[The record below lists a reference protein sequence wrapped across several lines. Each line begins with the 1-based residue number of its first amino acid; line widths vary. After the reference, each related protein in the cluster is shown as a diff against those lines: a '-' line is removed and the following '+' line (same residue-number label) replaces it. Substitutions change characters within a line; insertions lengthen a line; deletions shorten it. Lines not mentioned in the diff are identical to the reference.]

1 MKEEVGLFLLII
13 GRFGCVCGCDF
24 VVMMWFFFVVV
35 ENGLKEEMGLFLSA
49 GVDVHCGK
57 VWLCLWFCC
66 WLCLW
71 FCCEGEDFI
80 FFGFLFLLSFC
91 FLFFLDFV
99 DFFFFFFF
107 LTFCFGF
114 YVLFFVFFFK

>member
-1 MKEEVGLFLLII
+1 M
-13 GRFGCVCGCDF
+13 RFGCVCGCDF

-49 GVDVHCGK
+49 GVDVHYCGK
-57 VWLCLWFCC
+57 VCD
-66 WLCLW
+66 
-71 FCCEGEDFI
+71 GEDFI

-99 DFFFFFFF
+99 DFFFFFDF
-107 LTFCFGF
+107 LFWLLCF
-114 YVLFFVFFFK
+114 VLCFLF